1 MKDKHVLAFMRVFSI
16 LVLFA
21 VFFSSSLA
29 ESNGTQIVHVPFV
42 DVPILETHRTSF
54 PKDKRYAV
62 YSGPSEDYVRA
73 ANGKA
78 AVSTNDAI
86 QAFASENG
94 WIMIQ
99 YAIDHDHH
107 RIGWIKENANRFAPS
122 ISELPPCSQSA
133 TLKAG
138 SVITDDPLFSQ
149 SPLMSFDMELNVYV
163 LGQINDWIYIESD
176 SGDLVRGFVHKDQ
189 LTPGNVFYFSDW
201 LHDSSAWNG
210 YLVLDQDNIA
220 FESEQLIELN
230 GISVPLASIDIYDN
244 LSNQLLL
251 TVSEKN
257 ELLHFE
263 GSGYLPPETSSLRIV
278 LFDTNMNEVK
288 LDEDFVIEW

>member
-21 VFFSSSLA
+21 
-29 ESNGTQIVHVPFV
+29 
-42 DVPILETHRTSF
+42 ETHRTSF